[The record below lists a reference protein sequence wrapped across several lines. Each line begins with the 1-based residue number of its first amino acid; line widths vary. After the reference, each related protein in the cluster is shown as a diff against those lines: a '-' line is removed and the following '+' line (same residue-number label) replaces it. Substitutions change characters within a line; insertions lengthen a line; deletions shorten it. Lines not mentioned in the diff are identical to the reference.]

1 MARPSF
7 LTETLGAARR
17 QLRLLFVISFLSN
30 LLLLVSSIYMMQ
42 VFDRVLSSGS
52 LDTLMWLSIIAI
64 VAIAA
69 WAFLEQARRVILT
82 RVGSWLASELSP
94 EVIRRSIAQRLRSGH
109 SSASLA
115 DVGDLRSFAGG
126 DAILA
131 FLDAPWSP
139 VFIAVIWLMHP
150 LLGVVALGGAV
161 LLFAIA
167 FVHDLANREG
177 QTASTGRMR
186 EVRGAAE
193 AYLARPETMAGLGM
207 IGPATA
213 NWQAANRAAENDG
226 AETARRSTVYLNLSR
241 GLRMALQIAIMAAG
255 AALVLRAE
263 LTSGGMIAASIILSR
278 ALSPVERAISA
289 WKSYVSY
296 RRALSR
302 LTALFAQTAATGER
316 LRLPRPA
323 GLLDLKEVRAFA
335 PGQREPILKSVSF
348 TLQPGESCGLLGTSG
363 SGKSTL
369 CKLIVGA
376 WQPAFGEIRLDGANI
391 ADWDSDLRGPFV
403 GYLPQSVELFPG
415 TVAQNIARLGAVDD
429 DAVLKAARLAG
440 AHEMILALPEGYETQ
455 VGDHSQLLSGGQK
468 QRIGLARA
476 LYGDPSLVILD
487 EPNSNLDGAGEI
499 ALQQAIEALAEAHR
513 TVIVVSHL
521 PNILRR
527 MDKVLV
533 IGNGTVARFGP
544 RDQILREMVQAG
556 RGETPGGLK
565 AVAE

>member
-1 MARPSF
+1 MARPTF
-7 LTETLGAARR
+7 LTNTLGDARKPM
-17 QLRLLFVISFLSN
+17 RLLFVLSFLAN
-30 LLLLVSSIYMMQ
+30 ILLLVSSIYMMQ

-52 LDTLMWLSIIAI
+52 LDTLLWLSVIAV
-64 VAIAA
+64 VAIAS
-69 WAFLEQARRVILT
+69 WALLEQARRVILT
-82 RVGSWLASELSP
+82 RVGGWLASELSP
-94 EVIRRSIAQRLRSGH
+94 EVIRRAIAQRLKSGQA
-109 SSASLA
+109 SASLA
-115 DVGDLRSFAGG
+115 DVGDLRSFIGG

-150 LLGVVALGGAV
+150 LLGVVALAGAII
-161 LLFAIA
+161 LFAVA
-167 FVHDLANREG
+167 VVHDLVNRKG
-177 QTASTGRMR
+177 QAASTGRLR

-207 IGPATA
+207 IGPATER
-213 NWQAANRAAENDG
+213 WQTDNRAAEQGG
-226 AETARRSTVYLNLSR
+226 AETARRSTVYLNMSR
-241 GLRMALQIAIMAAG
+241 GLRMVLQIAIMAVG
-255 AALVLRAE
+255 ATLVLRAE

-296 RRALSR
+296 RRATLR
-302 LTALFAQTAATGER
+302 LTALFAQTAVQGER

-323 GLLDLKEVRAFA
+323 GLLDVKEVRAFA

-348 TLQPGESCGLLGTSG
+348 NLQPGESCGLLGTSG

-369 CKLIVGA
+369 CKLLVGA
-376 WQPAFGEIRLDGANI
+376 WQPVFGEIRLDGANI
-391 ADWDSDLRGPFV
+391 ADWDSDLRGPFI

-415 TVAQNIARLGAVDD
+415 TIAQNIARLGPVDD
-429 DAVLKAARLAG
+429 EAVLRAARTAG

-455 VGDHSQLLSGGQK
+455 VGDHSELLSGGQK

-499 ALQQAIEALAEAHR
+499 ALQSAIEALAEAGR

-533 IGNGTVARFGP
+533 IGNGAVARFGP

-556 RGETPGGLK
+556 RGETPGSLK